1 MNYKFK
7 TKPYKHQL
15 TALEKSW
22 NKENF
27 AYFMEMGTGK
37 TKVLID
43 NLAMLYDKG
52 KIDGALIIAPKGVV
66 KTWYEQELPTHLP
79 NHIEN
84 VTVLW
89 QPNITKTQREK
100 LESLFEIET
109 AFHILIM
116 NVESLSTDKGVKFA
130 SKFINSHKT
139 LMAIDESTT
148 IKTPTAK
155 RTKNIIDIGKLAKY
169 RRIMTGSPIT
179 KNPLDLY
186 TQCEFLDPWL
196 LDFSSYYA
204 FRNRYAEMKTMH
216 IHGRSIQ
223 VVDKF
228 QNLGELSETVKQFS
242 YRVLKEDCLDL
253 PDKIFIKRHVSL
265 TPDQKKIYEQMK
277 KAAMAMLNGK
287 MTTTM
292 TVLTQ
297 LMRLHQITC
306 GHFIADDGSTQ
317 SVDSNRLNE
326 LMNILEETEGK
337 AIIWANYQL
346 SVGEIIQRIIKEYG
360 PGSVVHYYGKTLP
373 EQRDYAIDAFQK
385 GKARFFVG
393 TPATGG
399 YGLTPQEDRQD
410 FIRKFQNDPKCR
422 FLIGTPQTG
431 GYGITL
437 TQANTVIYYSNSYD
451 LEKRLQSEDRAHR
464 IGQKKPVTYVD
475 LIAEDTVDEK
485 IVKAL
490 RDKINIASEVMGEE
504 LKDWI

>member
-22 NKENF
+22 NKETY

-43 NLAMLYDKG
+43 NMAMLYDKG

-84 VTVLW
+84 VSVLW
-89 QPNITKTQREK
+89 QPNITKKQLEK

-109 AFHILIM
+109 ALHILVM
-116 NVESLSTDKGVKFA
+116 NVEAFSTEKGVKFA
-130 SKFINSHKT
+130 SKFLNSHKV

-155 RTKNIIDIGKLAKY
+155 RTKNIISLGKHAKY
-169 RRIMTGSPIT
+169 RRIMTGSPVT

-186 TQCEFLDPWL
+186 TQCEFLDPFL
-196 LDFSSYYA
+196 LNFHSYYA
-204 FRNRYAEMKTMH
+204 FRNRYAEMTTMNVR
-216 IHGRSIQ
+216 GRSIQ
-223 VVDKF
+223 VVKEF
-228 QNLGELSETVKQFS
+228 RHLGELSESLQPFS

-253 PDKIFIKRHVSL
+253 PPKNFIKRHIVL
-265 TPDQKKIYEQMK
+265 TADQRKIYDQMK
-277 KAAMAMLNGK
+277 KHALAMLNGK
-287 MTTTM
+287 VTTTM

-306 GHFIADDGSTQ
+306 GHFTADDGSTQ
-317 SVDSNRLNE
+317 LIPNNRITE
-326 LMNILEETEGK
+326 LMDVLAETEGK
-337 AIIWANYQL
+337 AIIWANYQRD
-346 SVGEIIQRIIKEYG
+346 VNQIIEAIVKEYG
-360 PGSVVHYYGKTLP
+360 PGSVV
-373 EQRDYAIDAFQK
+373 DY
-385 GKARFFVG
+385 
-393 TPATGG
+393 

-410 FIRKFQNDPKCR
+410 NIRKFQNDDKCR
-422 FLIGTPQTG
+422 FIVGTPQTG

-437 TQANTVIYYSNSYD
+437 TQANTVVYFSNGYD

-464 IGQKKPVTYVD
+464 IGQKKNVTYVD
-475 LIAEDTVDEK
+475 IICDDTIDEK

-490 RDKINIASEVMGEE
+490 RDKINIASEVLGEE
-504 LKDWI
+504 LKAWI

>member
-7 TKPYKHQL
+7 TKPYAHQL

-79 NHIEN
+79 DHIEN
-84 VTVLW
+84 VSVLW
-89 QPNITKTQREK
+89 QPNITKTQQEK
-100 LESLFEIET
+100 LDSLFEIDS
-109 AFHILIM
+109 ALHILVM
-116 NVESLSTDKGVKFA
+116 NVEALSTDKGVKFA
-130 SKFINSHKT
+130 TKFINSHKT

-148 IKTPTAK
+148 IKTPTAR
-155 RTKNIIDIGKLAKY
+155 RTKNIIKMGVNAKY
-169 RRIMTGSPIT
+169 KRIMTGSPIT

-216 IHGRSIQ
+216 VHGRSIQ

-228 QNLGELSETVKQFS
+228 QNLGELSDTVKQFS

-253 PDKIFIKRHVSL
+253 PPKVFIKRHISL
-265 TPDQKKIYEQMK
+265 TADQQRIYKQMK
-277 KAAMAMLNGK
+277 DQALAVLNGK
-287 MTTTM
+287 VTTTM

-306 GHFIADDGSTQ
+306 GYVTADDGTTQ
-317 SVDSNRLNE
+317 QVESNRLNE
-326 LMNILEETEGK
+326 LMSILEDTEGK
-337 AIIWANYQL
+337 VIIWANYQL
-346 SVGEIIQRIIKEYG
+346 SVGEIIQKIIKVYG
-360 PGSVVHYYGKTLP
+360 PDSYVHY
-373 EQRDYAIDAFQK
+373 
-385 GKARFFVG
+385 
-393 TPATGG
+393 

-410 FIRKFQNDPKCR
+410 YIRKFQNDPKCR
-422 FLIGTPQTG
+422 FIIGTPQTG

-437 TQANTVIYYSNSYD
+437 TQANTVIYYSNGYD

-464 IGQKKPVTYVD
+464 IGQKKTVTYID
-475 LIAEDTVDEK
+475 LICEDTIDEK

>member
-7 TKPYKHQL
+7 TKPYKHQM

-22 NKENF
+22 NKQNF

-43 NLAMLYDKG
+43 NMSMLYDKG
-52 KIDGALIIAPKGVV
+52 KVDGALIIAPKGVI
-66 KTWYEQELPTHLP
+66 KTWYEQELPAHLP

-89 QPNITKTQREK
+89 QANITKGQQEK

-109 AFHILIM
+109 ALHILIM
-116 NVESLSTDKGVKFA
+116 NVEALSTDKGVKFA
-130 SKFINSHKT
+130 AKFLNSHKVI
-139 LMAIDESTT
+139 MAIDESTT

-155 RTKNIIDIGKLAKY
+155 RTKNIIDLGKSAKY
-169 RRIMTGSPIT
+169 KRIMTGSPVT

-186 TQCEFLDPWL
+186 SQCEFLDPYL
-196 LDFSSYYA
+196 LDFTSYYA

-216 IHGRSIQ
+216 LRGRSIQ
-223 VVDKF
+223 VVDEFK
-228 QNLGELSETVKQFS
+228 NLGELSDTVKTFS
-242 YRVLKEDCLDL
+242 ERILKEDCLDL
-253 PDKIFIKRHVSL
+253 PPKNFTKRHIVL
-265 TPDQKKIYEQMK
+265 TSEQRKAYDQMK
-277 KAAMAMLNGK
+277 KAAMAVLNGK
-287 MTTTM
+287 VTTTM

-306 GHFIADDGSTQ
+306 GHFTADDGSVQ
-317 SVDSNRLNE
+317 LIENNRIKE
-326 LMNILEETEGK
+326 LMNVLEETEGK
-337 AIIWANYQL
+337 AIIWANYQRDITN
-346 SVGEIIQRIIKEYG
+346 IIQNIIKVYG
-360 PGSVVHYYGKTLP
+360 PGSVV
-373 EQRDYAIDAFQK
+373 DY
-385 GKARFFVG
+385 
-393 TPATGG
+393 
-399 YGLTPQEDRQD
+399 YGLTPQEERQD
-410 FIRKFQNDPKCR
+410 NIKKFQNDDNCR
-422 FLIGTPQTG
+422 FIVGTTQTG

-437 TQANTVIYYSNSYD
+437 TQANTVIYYSNGYD

-464 IGQKKPVTYVD
+464 IGQTKSVTYVD

-490 RDKINIASEVMGEE
+490 RDKINIASEVLGEE

>member
-1 MNYKFK
+1 MNYKFRL
-7 TKPYKHQL
+7 KPYKHQL

-22 NKENF
+22 NKETY

-43 NLAMLYDKG
+43 NMSMLYDKG

-79 NHIEN
+79 KHIEN

-89 QPNITKTQREK
+89 QPNITKTQQEK

-109 AFHILIM
+109 ALHILIM
-116 NVESLSTDKGVKFA
+116 NVEALSTEKGTKFA
-130 SKFINSHKT
+130 SKFLNSHKV

-155 RTKNIIDIGKLAKY
+155 RTKSIIGLGKHAKY
-169 RRIMTGSPIT
+169 RRIMTGSPVT

-186 TQCEFLDPWL
+186 TQCEFLDPYL
-196 LDFSSYYA
+196 LDFYSYYA
-204 FRNRYAEMKTMH
+204 FRNRYAEMTTMNVR
-216 IHGRSIQ
+216 GRSIQ
-223 VVDKF
+223 VVKEFRHLD
-228 QNLGELSETVKQFS
+228 ELSESLQPFS

-253 PDKIFIKRHVSL
+253 PPKNWIKRHITL
-265 TPDQKKIYEQMK
+265 TKEQEKVYKQMK
-277 KAAMAMLNGK
+277 KHALATLNGK
-287 MTTTM
+287 LTSTM

-306 GHFIADDGSTQ
+306 GHFTADDGSTQ
-317 SVDSNRLNE
+317 TIESNRIKE

-337 AIIWANYQL
+337 AIIWANYQKD
-346 SVGEIIQRIIKEYG
+346 VGQIIEQIEKEYG
-360 PGSVVHYYGKTLP
+360 PGSVV
-373 EQRDYAIDAFQK
+373 DY
-385 GKARFFVG
+385 
-393 TPATGG
+393 
-399 YGLTPQEDRQD
+399 YGLTAQEDRQD
-410 FIRKFQNDPKCR
+410 NIRQFQSDPKCR
-422 FLIGTPQTG
+422 FLVGTPSTG

-437 TQANTVIYYSNSYD
+437 TAANTVIYYSNGYD

-464 IGQKKPVTYVD
+464 IGQKKNVTYID
-475 LIAEDTVDEK
+475 IICEDTIDEK

-490 RDKINIASEVMGEE
+490 RDKINIASEVLGEE
-504 LKDWI
+504 LKAWI

>member
-22 NKENF
+22 NKETY

-52 KIDGALIIAPKGVV
+52 KVNGALIIAPKGVV
-66 KTWYEQELPTHLP
+66 KTWCEQEIPTHLP

-89 QPNITKTQREK
+89 QSNITKQQETK
-100 LESLFEIET
+100 LNNLFDLGVHL
-109 AFHILIM
+109 HIFIM
-116 NVESLSTDKGVKFA
+116 NVEALSTDKGVKFA
-130 SKFINSHKT
+130 SKFLNSHRT

-155 RTKNIIDIGKLAKY
+155 RTKNIISLGKLAKY

-186 TQCEFLDPWL
+186 SQCEFLDPWL
-196 LDFSSYYA
+196 LNFQSFYA

-216 IHGRSIQ
+216 VRGRSIQ
-223 VVDKF
+223 VVNAF
-228 QNLGELSETVKQFS
+228 QNLSELSDKVKGFS

-253 PDKIFIKRHVSL
+253 PPKNFTKRHIVLSKE
-265 TPDQKKIYEQMK
+265 QRKIYDQMK
-277 KAAMAMLNGK
+277 KEAMAILNGK
-287 MTTTM
+287 VTTTM

-306 GHFIADDGSTQ
+306 GHFTADDGGVQ
-317 SVDSNRLNE
+317 LIPSNRINE
-326 LMNILEETEGK
+326 LMDILEEIDGK
-337 AIIWANYQL
+337 AIIWANYQMD
-346 SVGEIIQRIIKEYG
+346 VNEIIKNVEAK
-360 PGSVVHYYGKTLP
+360 H
-373 EQRDYAIDAFQK
+373 QK
-385 GKARFFVG
+385 GSIVDY
-393 TPATGG
+393 

-410 FIRKFQNDPKCR
+410 NIRKFQSDPKCR
-422 FLIGTPQTG
+422 FMVGTPSTG

-437 TQANTVIYYSNSYD
+437 TAANTIIYYSNGYD

-464 IGQKKPVTYVD
+464 IGQNKNVTYID
-475 LIAEDTVDEK
+475 IIAEDTVDEK

-490 RDKINIASEVMGEE
+490 REKINIASEVMGEE